1 MSDRVPELRRL
12 IDRVRAA
19 QQAGTALC
27 IRGGGTKDFYGEA
40 PQGETLFTTEL
51 TGISSYQPTE
61 LVVTARCGT
70 PLAELE
76 AALAEKGQCLPFE
89 PPHFSAGGT
98 VGGMVAAG
106 LSGPARATVGA
117 VRDYLLGA
125 TLLNGQGEV
134 LSFGGQVIKNV
145 AGYDVSRLLCGSLG
159 TLGVILEVSIK
170 VLPIA
175 PATATLRFD
184 MKQAGALAQLHQW
197 GGQPLPLNASAL
209 WNDQLVLRLRGAV
222 AAVNAADA
230 KFQALGGEVIPPAL
244 ADTFW
249 QGLRDHRDEF
259 FTAAQASVDA
269 GGALW
274 RLSVPQTTPVLDL
287 PGSSL
292 IEWAGGQ
299 RWCVTPQA
307 DADTAARLR
316 DIAKRAGGHAT
327 LFRSTDK
334 SAGVFAPLA
343 SPLDRIHRE
352 LKRSF
357 DPHGV
362 FNPGRLYP
370 GG

>member
-1 MSDRVPELRRL
+1 MTEHVPALARL

-19 QQAGTALC
+19 QQSRTALC

-40 PQGETLFTTEL
+40 PQGELLSTTEL
-51 TGISSYQPTE
+51 AGISSYEPTE

-89 PPHFSAGGT
+89 PPHFSAGAT

-106 LSGPARATVGA
+106 LSGPPRAAVGA
-117 VRDYLLGA
+117 VRDYVLGA

-145 AGYDVSRLLCGSLG
+145 AGYDVSRLLAGSLG

-170 VLPIA
+170 VLPVA
-175 PATATLRFD
+175 PATVTLRFD
-184 MKQAGALAQLHQW
+184 MNQAAALAQLHQW

-209 WNDQLVLRLRGAV
+209 WNDHLVVRLRGAV
-222 AAVNAADA
+222 AAVQAATA
-230 KFQALGGEVIPPAL
+230 KFQALGGEVIGPDL
-244 ADTFW
+244 AYPFW

-259 FTAAQASVDA
+259 FAAGRAAVDA

-274 RLSVPQTTPVLDL
+274 RLSVPQTAPVLDL
-287 PGSSL
+287 PGTPL

-299 RWCVTPQA
+299 RWCVTPRA
-307 DADTAARLR
+307 DADTGARLR
-316 DIAKRAGGHAT
+316 GIAKHAGGHAT
-327 LFRSTDK
+327 LFHSADK

-362 FNPGRLYP
+362 FNPGRLYA